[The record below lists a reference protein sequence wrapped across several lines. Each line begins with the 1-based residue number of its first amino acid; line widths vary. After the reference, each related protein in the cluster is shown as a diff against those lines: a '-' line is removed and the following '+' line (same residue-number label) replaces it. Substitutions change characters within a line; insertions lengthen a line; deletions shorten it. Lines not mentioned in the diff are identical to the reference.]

1 MLQRDN
7 IPAKPRRFSLIQHP
21 ITSDI
26 SLRRRYTSKYKLN
39 TAIAEGK
46 GLCVDLA
53 PQETTHT
60 TPTPLERTSYSPL
73 PKSTSRICF
82 KLTASCRH
90 PRHICTHA
98 AQHTNPLQTLP
109 RISLSLVLQGLADS
123 LSIPTSITQK
133 PPPGPRSTSCSS
145 DHYYLLSSR
154 RQDVNTA
161 LKLDPLVPTVSSHVD
176 RPLVMSAEKR

>member
-26 SLRRRYTSKYKLN
+26 SLKRRYTSKYELN

-46 GLCVDLA
+46 ELCVDLA
-53 PQETTHT
+53 PRETTHT
-60 TPTPLERTSYSPL
+60 TPTPQERISYSPL

-82 KLTASCRH
+82 KLAASGRH
-90 PRHICTHA
+90 PRHICTHI
-98 AQHTNPLQTLP
+98 AQHANPLQTLP
-109 RISLSLVLQGLADS
+109 RNSSSLDPQGLADL

-133 PPPGPRSTSCSS
+133 PPPGPHSTSCSS
-145 DHYYLLSSR
+145 DHHLLLLSSR
-154 RQDVNTA
+154 RWEANTT
-161 LKLDPLVPTVSSHVD
+161 LKIGSS
-176 RPLVMSAEKR
+176 SASSFFSL